1 MNLIV
6 NQIKNGLIKEDDFT
20 IKLCKNG
27 QTIMTF

>member
-6 NQIKNGLIKEDDFT
+6 NQMNNGLVKGENFT

-27 QTIMTF
+27 YAIMIS